1 MSGAARSDDIQ
12 KGNAMSDQ
20 PTNAN
25 NASTGNTQAVK
36 NQDPPKYTAKES
48 TAAFTITEPT
58 TADQIQAIIDDM
70 SAYFNTGV
78 TQDVRF
84 RKAQLQA
91 LHDWIWDNLEDVLFA
106 LYEDLGKSP
115 QEAYETEVGLVLDEI
130 KTMQRNIARWSAPKL
145 APTPL
150 MHFPSISTVYPVPY
164 GVAAILAPWNY
175 PFQLCMV
182 PLVDA
187 LAAGNVIL
195 VKPSHTS
202 SHTGDIIQRMCK
214 EVFDPRLVH
223 CLFALPNLNPNME
236 KIKVD
241 FMFFTGS
248 QNVGREVMGA
258 CAQNLTP
265 LVLELGGKSPVFVD
279 KTADIERAGQRIA
292 WGKCLNSGQTCV
304 GPDYIL
310 AHEDVADALVE
321 SIARHIEQDFGDDI
335 LHNPDY
341 PHMISQHHFDRVC
354 GLIDNRNP
362 NATIAYGGG
371 RDADT
376 LRIQPTILRGITL
389 EDPVMN
395 QEIFGPALPVIT
407 WKTIDEAIAVTENF
421 GHPLACYIFS
431 NDRAFQQYIIHR
443 LPYGGGCINDVVIH
457 VATNH
462 MGFGGFG
469 NSGLGSY
476 HGKCG
481 FDTFTHKKS
490 VIHKFNWLELPVRNA
505 PFEKWKLDIVK
516 LLLN

>member
-1 MSGAARSDDIQ
+1 MAEQTIAA
-12 KGNAMSDQ
+12 
-20 PTNAN
+20 NAN
-25 NASTGNTQAVK
+25 TTNNDQGVI
-36 NQDPPKYTAKES
+36 NQDPPKYS
-48 TAAFTITEPT
+48 SSDNSAAFTIKAPA
-58 TADQIQAIIDDM
+58 TADEIQDIIDDM
-70 SAYFNTGV
+70 SAYFKTGI
-78 TQDVRF
+78 TLDPAF
-84 RKAQLQA
+84 RQKQLQA
-91 LHDWIWDNLEDVLFA
+91 MHDWLWDHLDDVLVALHD
-106 LYEDLGKSP
+106 DLGKSP
-115 QEAYETEVGLVLDEI
+115 QEGYETEVGLVLDEI
-130 KTMQRNIARWSAPKL
+130 KMMQHNVHRWSSPKR
-145 APTPL
+145 ARTPL
-150 MHFPSISTVYPVPY
+150 MHFPSKSTVYPVPY
-164 GVAAILAPWNY
+164 GVAAVLAPWNY
-175 PFQLCMV
+175 PIQLCLIPM
-182 PLVDA
+182 VDA
-187 LAAGNVIL
+187 LAAGNVVL

-202 SHTGDIIQRMCK
+202 AHTGALIERMCR

-223 CLFALPNLNPNME
+223 CLFDLPNLNANME

-279 KTADIERAGQRIA
+279 KTANIERAGQRIA

-310 AHEDVADALVE
+310 VHEDVADALVE
-321 SIARHIEQDFGDDI
+321 SIARHIEEDFGNDI

-341 PHMISQHHFDRVC
+341 PHMISKHHFDRVC

-371 RDADT
+371 RDEES
-376 LRIQPTILRGITL
+376 LRIQPTIMRGVTL
-389 EDPVMN
+389 SDPVMN
-395 QEIFGPALPVIT
+395 EEIFGPVLPVIT
-407 WKTIDEAIAVTENF
+407 WKTLDEAIAVTENF

-431 NDRAFQQYIIHR
+431 DDRDFQQRIIHR

-457 VATNH
+457 VATNY

-481 FDTFTHKKS
+481 FDTFTHYKS
-490 VIHKFNWLELPVRNA
+490 IVQKYNWLELPIRNA
-505 PFEKWKLDIVK
+505 PFEPWKLDIVK
-516 LLLN
+516 LLLR

>member
-1 MSGAARSDDIQ
+1 MGDQSTITGTGSADAVQSQDRPKCSAR
-12 KGNAMSDQ
+12 
-20 PTNAN
+20 
-25 NASTGNTQAVK
+25 
-36 NQDPPKYTAKES
+36 ES
-48 TAAFTITEPT
+48 TAAFTTQQPT
-58 TADQIQAIIDDM
+58 TADEIQAIIDDM
-70 SAYFNTGV
+70 SAYFKTGV

-91 LHDWIWDNLEDVLFA
+91 LHDWIWNHLDEVLVA
-106 LYEDLGKSP
+106 LHDDLGKSP
-115 QEAYETEVGLVLDEI
+115 QEAYETEAGLVLDEI
-130 KTMQRNIARWSAPKL
+130 KMMRRNLSRWAVPKRAR
-145 APTPL
+145 TPI
-150 MHFPSISTVYPVPY
+150 MHFPASSKVYPAPY
-164 GVAAILAPWNY
+164 GVVAVLAPWNY
-175 PFQLCMV
+175 PLQLCLI

-187 LAAGNVIL
+187 LAAGNVVL

-202 SHTGDIIQRMCK
+202 THTGALIQRMCC

-223 CLFALPNLNPNME
+223 CLFDLPNLNANME

-258 CAQNLTP
+258 CARNLTP

-279 KTADIERAGQRIA
+279 KTADLERAGQRIA

-304 GPDYIL
+304 APDYVL
-310 AHEDVADALVE
+310 VHEDVADALVE
-321 SIARHIEQDFGDDI
+321 SIGRYIERDFGGDI

-341 PHMISQHHFDRVC
+341 PHMINQYHFDRVC
-354 GLIDNRNP
+354 GFIDVHNP
-362 NATIAYGGG
+362 NAVIAYGGG
-371 RDADT
+371 RDVAS
-376 LRIQPTILRGITL
+376 LRIQPTIMRGVTL
-389 EDPVMN
+389 DDPVMN
-395 QEIFGPALPVIT
+395 EEIFGPVLPMIT
-407 WKTIDEAIAVTENF
+407 WKTLDEAIAVTEHF

-431 NDRAFQQYIIHR
+431 DDRAFQQHIIHR

-481 FDTFTHKKS
+481 FDTFTHYKS
-490 VIHKFNWLELPVRNA
+490 IIRKYNWMELPVRNA
-505 PFEKWKLDIVK
+505 PFESWKLNIVK
-516 LLLN
+516 LLTH